1 MRIAAGPSADG
12 AAPPRPGRWSFWTG
26 RRAEGYPVPVTSYAV
41 TARIQPVSPHLR
53 DRAWSIATVP
63 NAEGDQ
69 PATIVDATDQGGHAL
84 PSLDDL
90 TRILSETMFFML
102 SPESWR

>member
-1 MRIAAGPSADG
+1 M
-12 AAPPRPGRWSFWTG
+12 
-26 RRAEGYPVPVTSYAV
+26 TSSAV
-41 TARIQPVSPHLR
+41 TARIHPGSPHLR
-53 DRAWSIATVP
+53 DRAWSIAMVP

-69 PATIVDATDQGGHAL
+69 PAVIVDAPDHGGHAL

-90 TRILSETMFFML
+90 TRILGETMFFML